1 LHNYR
6 AYTLILNL
14 DFGDT
19 KASIHRINSGQLSPT
34 PIAQTALTPKPN
46 ITMRIVLNQRTVWN
60 LSFWMILLIPFLL
73 FIVSCGGG
81 GGSGDTVDTGT
92 IDDTVDSPPNTVV
105 ESASVLIIPDE
116 YPTTL
121 SNEQAPARINSEMKI
136 NFINGSKTWP
146 VGHVGTCIEGCNY
159 ISETDD
165 PLGPWYG
172 ESVHF
177 KGIDAGGKNLIYHY
191 KIQFLKDVEIS
202 SIGISGASWGTL
214 RLLDHA
220 KRELNTFD
228 LSGITGNQTLTFHTY
243 GATEKIF
250 YLEEIDDNHTE
261 FRYRSK
267 IEFNYSQA
275 CASQADIILNGSDFS
290 DISNVTPSYGDGS
303 EYGWLVEGN
312 SIWSFW
318 DYAPFEGTRTPRRW
332 VEYEAYLTE
341 GKWNIGLC
349 AINLNVWANGEDL
362 DPNTSDL
369 YPYFEVSNSLSD
381 DIIMIPASDILLNSG
396 HVSLEIPKEAEGRY
410 TVRFW
415 WLNDYFEILPD
426 GKNQIDANIKIARV
440 FFDLIDDED
449 DNDNGNQGYDDG
461 AIWTDQNP
469 VLINGNNVKI
479 YLHKGD
485 YTNNL
490 TINGNNFSLIGDA
503 GKDCEDIS
511 WSKLSGAV
519 TINGNNT
526 IFRNVELSGEIYEY
540 GNNILFDN
548 VCY

>member
-1 LHNYR
+1 
-6 AYTLILNL
+6 
-14 DFGDT
+14 
-19 KASIHRINSGQLSPT
+19 
-34 PIAQTALTPKPN
+34 
-46 ITMRIVLNQRTVWN
+46 
-60 LSFWMILLIPFLL
+60 MILLVPFLL
-73 FIVSCGGG
+73 FIASCGGG

-92 IDDTVDSPPNTVV
+92 IEDAVDSPPNTVV
-105 ESASVLIIPDE
+105 EAASVLIIPDE
-116 YPTTL
+116 YPTNL

-136 NFINGSKTWP
+136 NFIKGSKTWP

-177 KGIDAGGKNLIYHY
+177 KGIDAGGNNLIYHY
-191 KIQFLKDVEIS
+191 KVQFLKDVEIS
-202 SIGISGASWGTL
+202 SIGISGASWGIL

-228 LSGITGNQTLTFHTY
+228 LSDITGKQTLTFHTY
-243 GATEKIF
+243 GATDKIF

-267 IEFNYSQA
+267 IELNYSQA
-275 CASQADIILNGSDFS
+275 CASQADIILHGSDFS
-290 DISNVTPSYGDGS
+290 DISNVTPSNGDDS
-303 EYGWLVEGN
+303 EYGWVVEGD

-349 AINLNVWANGEDL
+349 AINQNVWTNGEGL
-362 DPNTSDL
+362 GPNPSDR

-381 DIIMIPASDILLNSG
+381 EIIMIPASDILLNSG
-396 HVSLEIPKEAEGRY
+396 HFSINIPKEKEGKY

-415 WLNDYFEILPD
+415 WLNDYYSDD
-426 GKNQIDANIKIARV
+426 GTNIFDANIKIARV
-440 FFDLIDDED
+440 YFDLIDDED
-449 DNDNGNQGYDDG
+449 ERDNSDRSDDRDDDDDGDDRDDDDDGDDRDDDGDGDDRDDDDDGDDKDDDGDGDDRDDDDDGDDNGAVWIDR
-461 AIWTDQNP
+461 NP
-469 VLINGNNVKI
+469 VSINGNNMKI
-479 YLHKGD
+479 YLHKGV
-485 YTNNL
+485 YTKNL
-490 TINGNNFSLIGDA
+490 IINGNNTLIIGNAGIYCGDS
-503 GKDCEDIS
+503 D
-511 WSKLSGAV
+511 WSILSGTV
-519 TINGNNT
+519 TINGNNAV
-526 IFRNVELSGEIYEY
+526 FRNVELGGEIYEY
-540 GNNILFDN
+540 GNNIVYDN